1 MSRSRNL
8 SSFVLTPLVA
18 AGLIFGAVKQSQAN
32 PVVGLVAGA
41 AIVYVVLG
49 STGDRMYDAQ
59 HARIDFSLSQV
70 DDEMARLESDCDSAR
85 HARSHV
91 ALYDRLDQ
99 LRSRLQEDP
108 QNEAFLG
115 RLDSLRAQPHGE
127 EAYYVALMEKAYDYV
142 GYPFAGNRYYVKRAS
157 VQRANPC
164 GLPTFAALETAPAA
178 PSGRSLTSLM
188 P

>member
-1 MSRSRNL
+1 MSRRRAA
-8 SSFVLTPLVA
+8 SSFVLVPLLVS
-18 AGLIFGAVKQSQAN
+18 GLIVGSVKQSHAN

-49 STGDRMYDAQ
+49 STGERMYDAQ

-85 HARSHV
+85 HARSHA
-91 ALYDRLDQ
+91 ALYDRLDE
-99 LRSRLQEDP
+99 LRSQLQSDP

-115 RLDSLRAQPHGE
+115 ELDSLRALPRGE

-157 VQRANPC
+157 VQEKNPC
-164 GLPTFAALETAPAA
+164 ALPTFASLEEAPAA
-178 PSGRSLTSLM
+178 PSGPTVTSLM